1 MGGHGATDNEKQIYL
16 LNEAEAKNAQYAIE
30 FKLRYL
36 TNDEL
41 SLTRVFAVFDCCRVP
56 IMNLKGLSNT
66 KRGNGADIEKLD
78 TESDQDEEPCKYF

>member
-56 IMNLKGLSNT
+56 LKNMKGLLNA
-66 KRGNGADIEKLD
+66 KGKNDGNFEEFDS
-78 TESDQDEEPCKYF
+78 ESDQ